1 VKFAPSLIARLSGLS
16 IEVPS
21 WAFDNSATRF
31 KVFAQPGVPR
41 RCRWRAARAGAVAVL
56 I

>member
-1 VKFAPSLIARLSGLS
+1 MKFTPSLIARLSELS

-21 WAFDNSATRF
+21 WAFGNFGTRF
-31 KVFAQPGVPR
+31 RVFAQPGVPR
-41 RCRWRAARAGAVAVL
+41 RCRWRAARAAAGAAL